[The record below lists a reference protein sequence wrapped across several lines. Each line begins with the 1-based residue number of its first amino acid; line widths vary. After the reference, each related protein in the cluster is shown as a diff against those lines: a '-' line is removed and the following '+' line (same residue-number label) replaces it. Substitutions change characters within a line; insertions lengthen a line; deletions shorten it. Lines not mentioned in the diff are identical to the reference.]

1 MSEQAYLDFDL
12 LVARSE
18 DGTLSARVVDSPAGQ
33 AVHEFELPFS
43 DLEVE
48 NFLLRVGQTRGRTR
62 RLESSEMES
71 ARQFGGRL
79 YDALFDGEVRT
90 AFRRSLDDA
99 DRQQKGLRVRLRLND
114 APEVADLPWEF
125 LYSSGLNRF
134 LALSTDTPLVRY
146 MDLPSS
152 SRPLTVTPPLRIL
165 VMISSPTDY
174 PELDVAAEW
183 TRLQCAL
190 QELADRGLVELDK
203 LEDASLSRLQQRLRQ
218 GDYHIFHFI
227 GHGAFD
233 EREQDG
239 VLMLEDDQ
247 ERGRRVSG
255 HYLGTLL
262 HDHRS
267 MQLAV
272 LNSCEGA
279 RAARDDPFAG
289 TAQSLVQQGIPAV
302 IAMQFEITDDAAIGF
317 AQEFYAA
324 IADGYPVDA
333 ALGEARKA
341 IFAGGNDV
349 EWGTPVLYLR
359 SGDGKIF
366 DVDQSAIPAVDAGQQ
381 QRLADLYQ
389 RATSALSAG
398 EPEAAVALLEELEA
412 EQPDFRDVSSLIE
425 DARLHATAGALYQ
438 AAKDL
443 SDAEN
448 WQAARTKLDELHEMD
463 SGFGDPEHLGARL
476 AARLKERAGSSP
488 PAETPESTG
497 GTVRLTEETDL
508 APPVG
513 SPGST
518 VDTID
523 EVKEE
528 PHGERRPDGGGRP
541 GLASWWAKLAL
552 WKRIQFVGVPL
563 LALLVV
569 VVVAGGNGATDQTT
583 TTAAD
588 TSTTATT
595 GGTTTAVA
603 AVTVTMP
610 GGVDPATHVVGLR
623 AAEQPTINGD
633 LTDWPSWPEGLVAV
647 SRHPVYASGWDG
659 TEDMEARWFVQWD
672 DDNLYVAA
680 LVSDDRHVQNQTGF
694 FIFRGDS
701 LDLRFDT
708 DRDGDD
714 DFDNSDY
721 ELQLSPGDLASLE
734 PSAALFVGN
743 GAGFS
748 NSVVPENVTIGAVGR
763 AEDDGFVLEA
773 SIPWSVLSGRPAV
786 GELIGLALQA
796 NDIDV
801 VVDPARQE
809 LMISNLSPP
818 AGHELSD
825 AGFINEPRSFG
836 TFHLDS
842 ATACEVTGGC

>member
-12 LVARSE
+12 LVARSD
-18 DGTLSARVVDSPAGQ
+18 DGAMSARVVDSPAGQ

-71 ARQFGGRL
+71 ARQFGSRL

-99 DRQQKGLRVRLRLND
+99 DRQQKGLRVRLRMND
-114 APEVADLPWEF
+114 VPEVADLPWEF

-134 LALSTDTPLVRY
+134 LALSTETPLVRY
-146 MDLPSS
+146 IDLPSS
-152 SRPLTVTPPLRIL
+152 TRPLTVTPPLRIL

-174 PELDVAAEW
+174 PELDVMSEW
-183 TRLQCAL
+183 TRLQSAL

-203 LEDASLSRLQQRLRQ
+203 LEEASLSRLQQRLRQ
-218 GDYHIFHFI
+218 GEYHIFHFI

-233 EREQDG
+233 ERERDG

-247 ERGRRVSG
+247 QRGRRVSG

-267 MQLAV
+267 MRLAV

-279 RAARDDPFAG
+279 RATRDDPFAG

-302 IAMQFEITDDAAIGF
+302 IAMQFEITDEAAIGF

-324 IADGYPVDA
+324 MADGYPVDA

-366 DVDQSAIPAVDAGQQ
+366 DVDQSSIPAVDAGEQ

-389 RATSALSAG
+389 RATSALSDG
-398 EPEAAVALLEELEA
+398 KPEAAVALFEELQS
-412 EQPDFRDVSSLIE
+412 EQRDFRDVPGLIE
-425 DARLHATAGALYQ
+425 GARRQAATKALYEEARDLAQ
-438 AAKDL
+438 AEDWPAVR
-443 SDAEN
+443 A
-448 WQAARTKLDELHEMD
+448 KLDELQEMD
-463 SGFGDPEHLGARL
+463 SGFGDPDQLGDLL
-476 AARLKERAGSSP
+476 AAGLTERAGSSP

-497 GTVRLTEETDL
+497 RTVRLTEEADL

-518 VDTID
+518 GGTID
-523 EVKEE
+523 EAKQE
-528 PHGERRPDGGGRP
+528 PRQDRRPDDGGRP
-541 GLASWWAKLAL
+541 GLASWWAKLTL
-552 WKRIQFVGVPL
+552 WRRILFVGVPL

-569 VVVAGGNGATDQTT
+569 VVVAGGNGTTDQTT
-583 TTAAD
+583 TTVTD

-595 GGTTTAVA
+595 GSTAAA

-610 GGVDPATHVVGLR
+610 DGVDPAAHVVGLR
-623 AAEQPTINGD
+623 AGEQPTIDGD
-633 LTDWPSWPEGLVAV
+633 LTDWPSWPEDLVAV
-647 SRHPVYASGWDG
+647 SSHPVFASGWDG
-659 TEDMEARWFVQWD
+659 TEDMEARWFLQWD
-672 DDNLYVAA
+672 DQNLYVGAF
-680 LVSDDRHVQNQTGF
+680 VSDDRHIQNQTGF
-694 FIFRGDS
+694 SIFRGDS

-714 DFDNSDY
+714 DFDNADY
-721 ELQLSPGDLASLE
+721 ELQLSPGDLAGRE
-734 PSAALFVGN
+734 PSAAIFIGN
-743 GAGFS
+743 GSGFA
-748 NSVVPENVTIGAVGR
+748 NGLVPDNVTIGAVGR
-763 AEDDGFVLEA
+763 TEDDGYVLEA
-773 SIPWSVLSGRPAV
+773 SIPWSVLGGRPAV
-786 GELIGLALQA
+786 DAVLGLALQA

-809 LMISNLSPP
+809 LMISNLEPP
-818 AGHELSD
+818 PGHELSNP
-825 AGFINEPRSFG
+825 GFINEPASFG

-842 ATACEVTGGC
+842 ATVCEVTGDC